1 MPMPQV
7 SVVTSVRNGE
17 AYLEECVDSVL
28 NQTFQDFEYIILNN
42 GSTDGT
48 ARILQ
53 RYTDPRL
60 RIIHQENLGISRSLN
75 KGIDLSSSDLI
86 AHLDA
91 DDYSMPQMLEKQV
104 TFMKKYPDIV
114 LCGSM
119 WRESIGKK
127 LSKQIVAFVETDQAI
142 KKSMSLFNPFS
153 HSAVIFRKK
162 TFIKAGGYSDR
173 LKYSQDYELWLRM
186 LALGKAWILKEELA
200 VVRMSEQ
207 SESHK
212 NARKQKLEGLQI
224 RWNAF
229 QQFGGNPGQ
238 ALYYFFKTLMGLI
251 SPSKGNLNR

>member
-1 MPMPQV
+1 MPMPKV

-17 AYLEECVDSVL
+17 AYLEECIDSVL

-86 AHLDA
+86 ARLDA
-91 DDYSMPQMLEKQV
+91 DDYSMPQMLEKLV
-104 TFMKKYPDIV
+104 TFMEKHPDIV
-114 LCGSM
+114 LCGSR
-119 WRESIGKK
+119 WLELVGEK

-142 KKSMSLFNPFS
+142 KKTMSLFNPFS

-162 TFIKAGGYSDR
+162 TFITAGGYSER
-173 LKYSQDYELWLRM
+173 FKYGQDYELWSRM
-186 LALGKAWILKEELA
+186 LAFGKTLILKEELA

-207 SESHK
+207 SVSNK
-212 NARKQKLEGLQI
+212 NARKQKLEALQI
-224 RWNAF
+224 RWYAF

-238 ALYYFFKTLMGLI
+238 ALYYFLKTLMGLI
-251 SPSKGNLNR
+251 YPSKGHLHP